1 MEKNMKEVVASCMME
16 KEKKSRMKMKK
27 TMTS

>member
-1 MEKNMKEVVASCMME
+1 MEKEVKEVVASCMME